1 MTIQRINSRGHLSKA
16 VVHNGIAYL
25 AGMTADD
32 DTQDIK
38 GQMAQ
43 VLSAIDETLA
53 AAGTDKSKL
62 LSSMV
67 YLSDMSV
74 KAEMNACWMDW
85 IDLDN
90 PPARATVGTVLG
102 TPGKL
107 VEIMVQA
114 AV

>member
-1 MTIQRINSRGHLSKA
+1 MSIQRIDNKGHLCKA

-25 AGMTADD
+25 AGMTAAD

-43 VLSAIDETLA
+43 VLKAIDETLA

-67 YLSDMSV
+67 YLSDMSI
-74 KAEMNACWMDW
+74 KGGMNECWMDW
-85 IDLDN
+85 LDGN
-90 PPARATVGTVLG
+90 APPARATVGTALG